1 MKKKF
6 LALLL
11 TLCMVLSLAA
21 TAFAADTDT
30 AVTTAAPATT
40 AALPFTDVVKG
51 SWYYDAVSY
60 TYQNGLFKGTGTAF
74 LPNDTMT
81 RAMFVTVLYRQA
93 GSPAVKDADTAWYGA
108 AAKWAKD
115 NSVSD
120 GTNLTSAITRE
131 QFITQLYRYTQLQ
144 KLGMGRSESYSAFK
158 DAAKVD
164 TWADAAMQWAV
175 GSGIVTGSGTNLN
188 PLANITRAEAA
199 TILYR
204 YLTGNAT
211 KYTETVVT
219 VTSADGTAVPA
230 TLCVPASATNA
241 PGVVMLH
248 GTGSARDEAGNGYK
262 TAAPILAAQ
271 YGVATIRI
279 DFRGNG
285 DSKADY
291 MSYTFKTAVEDA
303 VAAAKY
309 LGALSNVDENKIGVM
324 GWSQGG
330 TDALLAA
337 GEHPEIFKCVVTW
350 AGAPDLSDMLSDAD
364 YAAAKKDGYFVMKFD
379 WRTDLKVS
387 LQWCEDVKN
396 TDVLKVFQD
405 GYTGPVLAIAG
416 KKDTTVNPEWSNK
429 IVAASS
435 NKASATHFIDGMDH
449 TFNVFSETDLHSLM
463 NAIQATGTYFQTN
476 LK

>member
-1 MKKKF
+1 MKRK
-6 LALLL
+6 LVALLL
-11 TLCMVLSLAA
+11 ILCMVLSLSAA
-21 TAFAADTDT
+21 AFAADTDA
-30 AVTTAAPATT
+30 AVTAEK
-40 AALPFTDVVKG
+40 LPFTDVAAG
-51 SWYYDAVSY
+51 AWYYDAVSY
-60 TYQNGLFKGTGTAF
+60 TYGAGLFKASSSGAF
-74 LPNDTMT
+74 LPGSAMT

-93 GSPAVKDADTAWYGA
+93 GSPAVEGADAAVWYDA
-108 AAKWAKD
+108 AVKWAKT
-115 NSVSD
+115 SGISD
-120 GTNLTSAITRE
+120 GSDLNGSVTRE
-131 QFITQLYRYTQLQ
+131 QFVTQLYRYTQLQ

-164 TWADAAMQWAV
+164 SWADAAMQWAV
-175 GSGIVTGSGTNLN
+175 GSGIVTGSGSMLN
-188 PLANITRAEAA
+188 PLAKITRAEAA
-199 TILYR
+199 SILYR

-291 MSYTFKTAVEDA
+291 MSYTFQTAVEDA

-309 LGALSNVDENKIGVM
+309 LGALPTVDENKLGVM

-396 TDVLKVFQD
+396 TDVLKVFKD

-416 KKDTTVNPEWSNK
+416 KKDTTVDPEWSNK

-449 TFNVFSETDLHSLM
+449 TFNVFSEADLHSLM